1 MCWGNGIGYCKVK
14 KYVKKISHNSIIRF
28 NFHTLN
34 DINDDSLEPRRDHH
48 QYHTQWSVAFHLKSG
63 HSKGWLMYSDSRFPA
78 YNLLSSSPTSLL
90 RISMIAFLQRLSIGN
105 RLVVMFLYR
114 SRVYVAENVKSIIT
128 FSPHFDC
135 SSICSHY
142 GGEEERAEW
151 ARTNDE
157 KTLNNKFLQLLH
169 IVIVTDPRG
178 RYVTSCN
185 NILCLVNDVEN
196 IPHHNHRPFS
206 QFNLALAL
214 FSARVGCFLNAIR
227 ASWTFFS
234 FDLKK

>member
-63 HSKGWLMYSDSRFPA
+63 HSRGWLMYSDSRFPA

-90 RISMIAFLQRLSIGN
+90 RISMIAFLQRLSRGN

-128 FSPHFDC
+128 FF
-135 SSICSHY
+135 SSLRLLIDMFTLRRGGGACWVSENEWRKDIEQQVFTASSHRHCHWSEREIC
-142 GGEEERAEW
+142 
-151 ARTNDE
+151 
-157 KTLNNKFLQLLH
+157 NKL
-169 IVIVTDPRG
+169 
-178 RYVTSCN
+178 
-185 NILCLVNDVEN
+185 
-196 IPHHNHRPFS
+196 
-206 QFNLALAL
+206 
-214 FSARVGCFLNAIR
+214 
-227 ASWTFFS
+227 
-234 FDLKK
+234 